1 MEKIEMKKFL
11 TITLAFLMC
20 LSSTAFA
27 FASSDNGVSPCVDG
41 HYTWK
46 VTDKQVISYPYG
58 SWRNGP
64 SGKGAATLTFKYDK
78 TSSYNIKV
86 ANTISGNY
94 YSLAAIEKYL
104 GVEIGQAESHS
115 VSYSIKIP
123 AGKTQ
128 QIIYRPQYRRY
139 KVVET
144 QFFVDHGISSSTGKT
159 KISYVNVFNNW
170 DFSKKDI

>member
-1 MEKIEMKKFL
+1 MKKFL

-64 SGKGAATLTFKYDK
+64 SGTGPSTLSF
-78 TSSYNIKV
+78 TSSDSTKFSIKV
-86 ANTISGNY
+86 TNTITGSYND
-94 YSLAAIEKYL
+94 LAGIEKSF
-104 GVEIGQAESHS
+104 GVEIGTAISHS
-115 VSYSIKIP
+115 VTYTITIP
-123 AGKTQ
+123 SGKRQ
-128 QIIYRPQYRRY
+128 QIIYRPRY
-139 KVVET
+139 KKYKVTQT
-144 QFFVDHGISSSTGKT
+144 QFFVDHGISSSTGKMQT
-159 KISYVNVFNNW
+159 SYVNVFDSW
-170 DFSKKDI
+170 DYSVKNL